1 MTRDASITRRLIF
14 VVLLLEFLVAVVL
27 IAVVT
32 NHERVVRFE
41 TFEANLRATANGLLG
56 AVQEADAKDG
66 SVVLDLRG
74 LSLPS
79 RAIYSVIDENGRVL
93 GSQGNPPT
101 LHAAAGAS
109 TKAWT
114 NGHPYRFYVLAGE
127 RVIDPGTSH
136 VVDHRITVV
145 YGLPEGRT
153 WHAVFDATRY
163 FAIATVVFLGITS
176 ILLSWMIRRL
186 LSPIHDLADEAA
198 RIDTENWSFNA
209 PAGSKRFVELRPL
222 ALAIEKTITR
232 LQRSFEQ
239 QRRFTNDAAH
249 ELKTDLA
256 IIKSSIQLLAMKR
269 RTVEEYEE
277 GLSLSLDDIGRL
289 ESTVLKMLTLSRLQ
303 QGPRGVDQTCNL
315 AEAMLEAM
323 AQSQPFAELK
333 QVRLEHAGLTDPLV
347 VSISKEDGI
356 LLCSNVLV
364 NAIQHSSP
372 MGQVDVTAR
381 RDGGS
386 IHLFIRDRGAGINE
400 EDRPFLFDAFYRG
413 DTSRSRKSGGTGLGL
428 SICRAICERAAG
440 SISIANHRDG
450 GAIVEIRLPVLSADI
465 AKT

>member
-56 AVQEADAKDG
+56 AVQESDAKDG

-74 LSLPS
+74 LVLPP
-79 RAIYSVIDENGRVL
+79 RAIYSVTDESGSVL
-93 GSQGNPPT
+93 GSQGSPPV
-101 LHAAAGAS
+101 LHALAGTAR
-109 TKAWT
+109 AWT

-127 RVIDPGTSH
+127 RVIDPGTTH

-163 FAIATVVFLGITS
+163 FAIATALFLGITS

-186 LSPIHDLADEAA
+186 LSPIHYLAEEAA
-198 RIDTENWSFNA
+198 RIDSENWSFNA

-256 IIKSSIQLLAMKR
+256 IIKSSLQLLAMKR

-289 ESTVLKMLTLSRLQ
+289 ESTILKMLTLSRLQ
-303 QGPRGVDQTCNL
+303 QGPREANQSCNL
-315 AEAMLEAM
+315 AEAMLETM

-333 QVRLEHAGLTDPLV
+333 QVRLEHAGLTDPIE
-347 VSISKEDGI
+347 VSISKEDGL

-372 MGQVDVTAR
+372 TGLVDVTAR

-386 IHLFIRDRGAGINE
+386 VLLFIRDHGAGINE
-400 EDRPFLFDAFYRG
+400 DDRPFLFDAFYRG
-413 DTSRSRKSGGTGLGL
+413 DTSRSRKTGGTGLGL
-428 SICRAICERAAG
+428 SICRAICERATG
-440 SISIANHRDG
+440 SISIANHRGG
-450 GAIVEIRLPVLSADI
+450 GAIVEIRLPVFSADI

>member
-56 AVQEADAKDG
+56 AVQESDAKDG

-74 LSLPS
+74 LVLPP
-79 RAIYSVIDENGRVL
+79 RAIYSVTDESGSVL
-93 GSQGNPPT
+93 GSQGSPPV
-101 LHAAAGAS
+101 LHALAGTAR
-109 TKAWT
+109 AWT

-127 RVIDPGTSH
+127 RVIDPGTTH

-163 FAIATVVFLGITS
+163 FAIATALFLGITS

-186 LSPIHDLADEAA
+186 LSPIHYLAEEAA
-198 RIDTENWSFNA
+198 RIDSENWTFNA
-209 PAGSKRFVELRPL
+209 PAGSKRIVELRPL

-256 IIKSSIQLLAMKR
+256 IIKSTLQLLAMKR

-277 GLSLSLDDIGRL
+277 GL
-289 ESTVLKMLTLSRLQ
+289 
-303 QGPRGVDQTCNL
+303 
-315 AEAMLEAM
+315 
-323 AQSQPFAELK
+323 
-333 QVRLEHAGLTDPLV
+333 
-347 VSISKEDGI
+347 
-356 LLCSNVLV
+356 
-364 NAIQHSSP
+364 
-372 MGQVDVTAR
+372 
-381 RDGGS
+381 
-386 IHLFIRDRGAGINE
+386 
-400 EDRPFLFDAFYRG
+400 
-413 DTSRSRKSGGTGLGL
+413 
-428 SICRAICERAAG
+428 
-440 SISIANHRDG
+440 
-450 GAIVEIRLPVLSADI
+450 
-465 AKT
+465 